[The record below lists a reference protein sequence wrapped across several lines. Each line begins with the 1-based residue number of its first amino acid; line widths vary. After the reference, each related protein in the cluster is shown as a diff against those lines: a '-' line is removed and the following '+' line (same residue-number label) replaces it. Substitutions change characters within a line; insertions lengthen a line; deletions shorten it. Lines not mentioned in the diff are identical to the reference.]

1 MYEKFYGLQEKP
13 FSILPDPSFLY
24 MSRVH
29 NRALVLLRYS
39 LVSGQGFT
47 VLSGEIG
54 SGKTTL
60 INKLVEDLDDEVKVG
75 VLAFTQTGSTD
86 ILEWVAMTFGLDY
99 HGKTEAELYE
109 TFLRY
114 LIQEYAAGRKVVLIV
129 DEAQNMGVAGLEK
142 LRMLSNVNARKE
154 YLLHM
159 ILVGQPELRSLIKA
173 PQLKQLLQ
181 RVAVAYHL
189 DAMSDQEARQ
199 YVRHRIERAGG
210 DPAIFSEQAV
220 RLLLA
225 AADGV
230 PRVINALFDLAL
242 VYGYS
247 AERKP
252 VDVRIARSV
261 LEDRVK
267 MGLHASATGRASAR
281 PMPTERATWQAD
293 S

>member
-261 LEDRVK
+261 LEDRAK
-267 MGLHASATGRASAR
+267 MGLAGVGGSSAFDAAGALSR
-281 PMPTERATWQAD
+281 
-293 S
+293 